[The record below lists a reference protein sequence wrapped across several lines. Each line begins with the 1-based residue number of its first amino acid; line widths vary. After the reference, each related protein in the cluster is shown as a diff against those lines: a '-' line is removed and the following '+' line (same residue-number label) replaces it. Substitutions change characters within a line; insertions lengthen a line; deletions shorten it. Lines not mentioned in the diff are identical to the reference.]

1 MANERKRFGRVRS
14 GLGRV
19 ARAARERIYRRRAQV
34 GAPVNF
40 IVRRDS
46 QRRAVITGLGAV
58 TCLGLNVPVMW
69 DGLINGRSGIAR
81 VSGFDVSTIP
91 VKIAGQ
97 VRGFVPSELVEP
109 KESRR
114 MARAS
119 HLAIS
124 AAEEALRDSG
134 IRIGHDVRPERTAV
148 IMGTAIGGFEMSYG
162 AMKEYETLGYRKVN
176 PFGLPAALPNA
187 PGHHISKYFNA
198 KGSLSTV
205 VAACA
210 SGTQTVGDAL
220 ELIRRGRADV
230 VFAGGVDSVFI
241 DGALVAFS
249 LMRVLASKYNDTPE
263 QAARPFDVTRDGFC
277 YSEGAA
283 VLMVEDYEHAVAR
296 GAKIYAE
303 VLGMGVSSDAH
314 HIAIPDPT
322 ASGAIRAMEWALED
336 ARISPEDVQYVN
348 AHGSGTQTN
357 DPLETRAIKSVLG
370 RHAYN
375 VPINSI
381 KSMMG
386 HAMGASGAIEAMS
399 TVLTIQ
405 NGIIPP
411 TINLENPD
419 VDCDLDYVPKVAR
432 KASIDIALSNSFG
445 LGGQNAT
452 IALGRVA

>member
-1 MANERKRFGRVRS
+1 MSNERKRFGRVRS
-14 GLGRV
+14 GIGRV
-19 ARAARERIYRRRAQV
+19 ARAARERINMRRGRVVTHPAI
-34 GAPVNF
+34 
-40 IVRRDS
+40 IVRQAT
-46 QRRAVITGLGAV
+46 QRRAVVTGLGAV
-58 TCLGLNVPVMW
+58 TCLGLSVPVMW

-81 VSGFDVSTIP
+81 VTGFDVSTLP

-97 VRGFVPSELVEP
+97 VRGFAQSSLVEP
-109 KESRR
+109 KEARR

-124 AAEEALRDSG
+124 AAEQALRDCG
-134 IRIGHDVRPERTAV
+134 AEIGRDVKPERTAV

-162 AMKEYETLGYRKVN
+162 AMKEYETLGYRRVN

-198 KGSLSTV
+198 KGPLSTV

-210 SGTQTVGDAL
+210 SGTQTVGDAM
-220 ELIRRGRADV
+220 ELIRRGRADL

-241 DGALVAFS
+241 DGALVGFS
-249 LMRVLASKYNDTPE
+249 LMRVLATKYNDTPE
-263 QAARPFDVTRDGFC
+263 QAARPFDITRDGFC
-277 YSEGAA
+277 YAEGAA
-283 VLMVEDYEHAVAR
+283 VLMIEEYEHARAR

-336 ARISPEDVQYVN
+336 ARIGPRDVQYVN

-357 DPLETRAIKSVLG
+357 DPLETRAIKTVLG
-370 RHAYN
+370 QHAYS
-375 VPINSI
+375 VPVNSI

-399 TVLTIQ
+399 TVLTIKH
-405 NGIIPP
+405 GIIPP

-419 VDCDLDYVPKVAR
+419 PQCDLDYVPKVAR
-432 KASIDIALSNSFG
+432 RASIDIALSNSFG

-452 IALGRVA
+452 LALGRVA

>member
-1 MANERKRFGRVRS
+1 MSYERKRFGRVRS
-14 GLGRV
+14 GIGRV
-19 ARAARERIYRRRAQV
+19 ARAARERINQRRGHLVTQPA
-34 GAPVNF
+34 
-40 IVRRDS
+40 IIIRRTV

-69 DGLINGRSGIAR
+69 EGLINGRSGIAR
-81 VSGFDVSTIP
+81 VTGFDVSTIP

-97 VRGFVPSELVEP
+97 VREFTRSTLVEP
-109 KESRR
+109 KEARR

-119 HLAIS
+119 HLALS
-124 AAEEALRDSG
+124 AAEEALGDSG
-134 IRIGHDVRPERTAV
+134 IRIGRDVKPERTAV

-198 KGSLSTV
+198 KGPLSTV

-220 ELIRRGRADV
+220 ELIRRGRSDL

-249 LMRVLASKYNDTPE
+249 LMRVLASKYNDIPG

-283 VLMVEDYEHAVAR
+283 VLMIEDYDHAMAR
-296 GAKIYAE
+296 GARIYAE

-336 ARISPEDVQYVN
+336 AHLSPGDIQYVN

-357 DPLETRAIKSVLG
+357 DPLETRAIKKVLG
-370 RHAYN
+370 QHAYS
-375 VPINSI
+375 VPLNSI

-399 TVLTIQ
+399 TALTIKH
-405 NGIIPP
+405 GIIPP
-411 TINLENPD
+411 TINLETPD
-419 VDCDLDYVPKVAR
+419 PECDLDYVPKVAR
-432 KASIDIALSNSFG
+432 RATIDIALSNSFG

-452 IALGRVA
+452 IALGRVS